1 MTNGVVLKQQNLG
14 ENVKTTLLN
23 VRGTFDINLGILL
36 HLAELFDDDGIK
48 HYLQEQNK
56 TAKPF
61 H

>member
-23 VRGTFDINLGILL
+23 GKGTFGINLGTLL
-36 HLAELFDDDGIK
+36 HLAELFDDGIK
-48 HYLQEQNK
+48 HCLQEQNK

>member
-48 HYLQEQNK
+48 HCLQEQNK